1 MRFFIHA
8 NDEMLSHCLF
18 TTDDADGAG
27 GGGAGAGA
35 VGTLAEDGDFKKEKQ
50 DPKTWQIVTKMQI
63 FLFEMNYA
71 RCDTMN
77 CKCNAMIMLHPRN

>member
-1 MRFFIHA
+1 
-8 NDEMLSHCLF
+8 MLSHCLF
-18 TTDDADGAG
+18 TTG
-27 GGGAGAGA
+27 GGGAGAGS
-35 VGTLAEDGDFKKEKQ
+35 VGTLAEAGDFEKKEKQ

-63 FLFEMNYA
+63 FPFEVNYA